1 MINPDF
7 TVDEISKILL
17 PYMSGELEKA
27 LEYEHAPE
35 QISGG
40 NEAYLYR
47 FQLHG
52 TVGGLSQPLILRLFP
67 GFYPPG
73 RASWD
78 SLIQN
83 IVADVGYPAPRVYVT
98 CEDKAVL
105 GGSFMVMEYIEG
117 EPLSSYAPLEMAS
130 LLGRAQA
137 ELHSLDPQ
145 PIATALRAKGVAESR
160 YRLSG
165 LLDWLDGHIS
175 ERYSGW
181 LGECTRWL
189 KDNRP
194 EEPETLSVI
203 HGDFHPLNILVRDGK
218 VVGVLDWPNFRLAD
232 PSMGIA
238 FTLVLAEG
246 AFEYVMDVGRLDD
259 LIATYLSAYRQVRPI
274 DDENI
279 PYYKVLRCVMA
290 FQQGADGQAVWT
302 QPQIVEYLINEIHEN
317 TGVKVE
323 PLTAA

>member
-1 MINPDF
+1 MINPDYN
-7 TVDEISKILL
+7 VEQVSEILL
-17 PYMSGELEKA
+17 HYISGQLGRA
-27 LEYEHAPE
+27 LEYECPPV
-35 QISGG
+35 QFSGG
-40 NEAYLYR
+40 QEAYLYR
-47 FQLHG
+47 FQLRG
-52 TVGGLSQPLILRLFP
+52 TGGDLSRPLVLRLFP
-67 GFYPPG
+67 KYYPTG

-83 IVADVGYPAPRVYVT
+83 TVADSGYPAPRVYVT
-98 CEDKAVL
+98 CTDKAVL

-117 EPLSSYAPLEMAS
+117 EPLSNYAPLKMAA

-137 ELHSLDPQ
+137 ELHSINPH
-145 PIATALRAKGVAESR
+145 PIAAALRAKGVAESR

-165 LLDWLDGHIS
+165 LLDWLHGNIS

-194 EEPETLSVI
+194 EEPEALSVI
-203 HGDFHPLNILVRDGK
+203 HGDFHPLNILVRDGE

-232 PSMGIA
+232 PSMDIA

-246 AFEYVMDVGRLDD
+246 AFEYVMDVGRVDD
-259 LIATYLSAYRQVRPI
+259 LIATYLSAYQQVRPI
-274 DDENI
+274 NNLNL
-279 PYYKVLRCVMA
+279 PYYKALRCVMA
-290 FQQGADGQAVWT
+290 LQQGADGQAVWT

-317 TGVKVE
+317 TDVKVE
-323 PLTAA
+323 PPTAA